1 MKIAVIGSGTVG
13 VMSTSHFLYYLP
25 EASVDCIYS
34 PNKKILGIGE
44 STNLQLPDLL
54 YKAANF
60 NPYLDN
66 KELDLTFKYGVL
78 YKNWRKKEFLS
89 PIIPPNYAFHF
100 NNFKFKDVIFNKLKN
115 IYTNRFKEIH
125 GEIKV
130 LSNTS
135 TKVELLVNNKLKV
148 YDYVIDCRGY
158 PEDYSDYVE
167 SNFLPLN
174 HALVY
179 MIKEPGEW
187 KFTYHQ
193 ATKNGWMFGIPLQTR
208 QGWGYLFNDK
218 ITSVEEAK
226 KDIANIFKIKNLD
239 KVNFNEFKFKPYYA
253 KKFLDKR
260 ILKNGN
266 RAIFYEPIEALSGVF
281 YDNINRAFIDFI
293 LKIKT
298 ENEVNSYLVDMAK
311 RYENFI
317 CFAYHG
323 GSIFKSNFWKDT
335 ITKTKNHLK
344 NNKEWEETIQFIN
357 NKKNYEFSVGN
368 SFEGFPFCAKLY
380 KQLSNNFNYNYFN

>member
-1 MKIAVIGSGTVG
+1 MKIAIIGSGTVG

-25 EASVDCIYS
+25 EVSVDCIYS
-34 PNKKILGIGE
+34 PDKKILGIGE

-89 PIIPPNYAFHF
+89 PIIPPSYAFHF
-100 NNFKFKDVIFNKLKN
+100 NNFKLKDIIFNKLKN
-115 IYTNRFKEIH
+115 IYKNRFKEIH
-125 GEIKV
+125 SEVKI

-135 TKVELLVNNKLKV
+135 TEVKLLVKGKLKT

-158 PEDYSDYVE
+158 PEDYSDYNE

-179 MIKEPGEW
+179 MIKEPGKW

-253 KKFLDKR
+253 KNFLDKR

-281 YDNINRAFIDFI
+281 YDNINRAFVDFI

-298 ENEVNSYLVDMAK
+298 ENEVNSYLIDMAK

-323 GSIFKSNFWKDT
+323 GSVFKSNFWEDT

-344 NNKEWEETIQFIN
+344 NNKEWEETIKFIN
-357 NKKNYEFSVGN
+357 NKKNYEFSLGN
-368 SFEGFPFCAKLY
+368 SFETFPFCIKLY
-380 KQLSNNFNYNYFN
+380 KQLSNNLNYKYFN